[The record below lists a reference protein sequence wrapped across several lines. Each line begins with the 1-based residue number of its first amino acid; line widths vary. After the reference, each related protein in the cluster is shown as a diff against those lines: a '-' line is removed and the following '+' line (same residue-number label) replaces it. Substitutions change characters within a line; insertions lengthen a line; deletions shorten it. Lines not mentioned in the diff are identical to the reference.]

1 VNLNNDNPHRQIY
14 TVSELTDSI
23 KLLLEENFPFIW
35 ICGEISNFNVPVSGH
50 YYFSLKDEEA
60 QISAVMFRSQ
70 NRNLKFVPE
79 DGMNIIGLG
88 RVSVYGPRGSYQIIF
103 EYLEPRGIG
112 AIQVAFEQLKNK
124 LSAEG
129 LFEEDHK
136 KPIPFLPK
144 NISIITSPTGSVVHD
159 ILKIIDRRFPSVQIE
174 IIPVKVQGEGSNN
187 EIVGGIEL
195 LNTRGDADVAILA
208 RGGGSIEDLQAFNSE
223 EVARAIFS
231 SRIPIISAI
240 GHETDFTIAD
250 FVSDLR
256 APTPSAAA
264 ELVVPI
270 KDELRYR
277 CNALSR
283 SLTFNCLKYI
293 QNARRIC
300 EEMSRRLID
309 PKKKI
314 QDLRIRIDDF
324 TGRLVRIF
332 TRTLEQRRERLEWR
346 MNRLSVNSLLIKITN
361 AKDKVERARHNL
373 FIFYQKIF
381 DKNRSLFREQSRELH
396 ALNPVAIL
404 ARGYSITRTIP
415 DAKIVKDSDTVNI
428 DQNLEVILGKGFL
441 ICRVKRKS
449 TE

>member
-1 VNLNNDNPHRQIY
+1 MNLNNDNPHRQIY

-223 EVARAIFS
+223 EVARAIFLPEFQLFPQLDTK
-231 SRIPIISAI
+231 RI
-240 GHETDFTIAD
+240 
-250 FVSDLR
+250 L
-256 APTPSAAA
+256 PSQ
-264 ELVVPI
+264 
-270 KDELRYR
+270 
-277 CNALSR
+277 
-283 SLTFNCLKYI
+283 T
-293 QNARRIC
+293 
-300 EEMSRRLID
+300 
-309 PKKKI
+309 
-314 QDLRIRIDDF
+314 
-324 TGRLVRIF
+324 
-332 TRTLEQRRERLEWR
+332 
-346 MNRLSVNSLLIKITN
+346 
-361 AKDKVERARHNL
+361 
-373 FIFYQKIF
+373 
-381 DKNRSLFREQSRELH
+381 LFRTFAHRL
-396 ALNPVAIL
+396 LPRPRNW
-404 ARGYSITRTIP
+404 
-415 DAKIVKDSDTVNI
+415 
-428 DQNLEVILGKGFL
+428 
-441 ICRVKRKS
+441 
-449 TE
+449 